1 MSCSW
6 RNITIGLNII
16 TEQPKFIYSPIG
28 KAFEKQIRTIE
39 EQGKNQV
46 KALEVLKR
54 NTQKLTIKAAI
65 PETMTWF
72 PKFQILVFHD

>member
-1 MSCSW
+1 M
-6 RNITIGLNII
+6 I

-54 NTQKLTIKAAI
+54 NTQKLTIKDTI
-65 PETMTWF
+65 PETIT
-72 PKFQILVFHD
+72 

>member
-1 MSCSW
+1 M
-6 RNITIGLNII
+6 I

-54 NTQKLTIKAAI
+54 NTQKLTIKDAI

-72 PKFQILVFHD
+72 SKFQILVFHD